1 MNDIE
6 VKKIFLQVFPDLE
19 ASEFNWKKKQNEYD
33 DWDSFTHL
41 NLITLVEEKFDIS
54 ISDDLKSEGIA
65 REVVNRVQNS
75 RKEQGF
81 DVTDRISVS
90 IESSDTIKRAIEENQ
105 KYISDEV
112 LANDILFKPT
122 DERYYTETIETEND
136 IKYSLSK
143 VE

>member
-54 ISDDLKSEGIA
+54 ISDDNVIELKSAEMIL
-65 REVVNRVQNS
+65 N
-75 RKEQGF
+75 F
-81 DVTDRISVS
+81 
-90 IESSDTIKRAIEENQ
+90 IERNK
-105 KYISDEV
+105 
-112 LANDILFKPT
+112 
-122 DERYYTETIETEND
+122 
-136 IKYSLSK
+136 
-143 VE
+143 